1 MNNLIRAVLLSCALS
16 APIAAFAQTA
26 DHALTRADVRAD
38 LVRVEQ
44 AGYRPI
50 SNDPNYPEDIQAAE
64 AKVAAQPSQSVAA
77 RPAAAFAQASASGP
91 TRADVV
97 ADLIQAERDGTLP
110 TSNWDYPPSTQTI
123 ARNRELYAIA
133 HGEPRTATASVRTGA
148 AVSTASAQ

>member
-16 APIAAFAQTA
+16 APIVAFAQTT

-64 AKVAAQPSQSVAA
+64 AKVAVQQAQSAAARPSVAA
-77 RPAAAFAQASASGP
+77 KTAAPSFASLASL
-91 TRADVV
+91 D
-97 ADLIQAERDGTLP
+97 
-110 TSNWDYPPSTQTI
+110 TQS
-123 ARNRELYAIA
+123 LYE
-133 HGEPRTATASVRTGA
+133 HH
-148 AVSTASAQ
+148 